1 MSKLSQEVDD
11 ARHNVRTDNYSM
23 SIGELASMYS
33 DGELDIHPA
42 FQRVF
47 RWSDEQKSNFIES
60 IFLGIPIPS
69 IFVAQREDGVWDLVD
84 GLQRLSTIFSFMNKL
99 KDDKGD
105 LVEQFVPQATK
116 YLPSLKNMKWVV
128 ENEGDNEGDNELPNS
143 LRLLFKRQ
151 KISINIIE
159 KESDNDAKFELFQ
172 RLNTGGS
179 ELSPQEVRNCLLI
192 MLNNEAFEC
201 IKSLS
206 EYKSFRETIPIT
218 ENKEEKAYYYELV
231 LRFLINRNP
240 SDAIRLKHTD
250 VHPYLNAET
259 IRLFDEDS
267 SFNYAYEVKV
277 FKETFDK
284 FSETLGEN
292 AFKKYNKEKDKYLG
306 PFSLP
311 VFEAM
316 ATGLS
321 KLLESNKS
329 LAESETKAL
338 IENKSKELVEH
349 SAFLAAY
356 QNSSRPID
364 RTQVMIKLGKELFG
378 ED

>member
-1 MSKLSQEVDD
+1 MNKLSEEIDD

-33 DGELDIHPA
+33 DGELEIHPA

-99 KDDKGD
+99 KDEEGN

-116 YLPSLKNMKWVV
+116 YLPSLGNVKWDTTDP
-128 ENEGDNEGDNELPNS
+128 ESKNELPNN
-143 LRLLFKRQ
+143 LKLLFKRQ
-151 KISINIIE
+151 KIAINIIE

-192 MLNNEAFEC
+192 MLNNEAYESV
-201 IKSLS
+201 KSLS
-206 EYKSFRETIPIT
+206 DYESFRDTVPIT

-240 SDAIRLKHTD
+240 SDEIRSKHTD

-259 IRLFDEDS
+259 IRLFDTDS
-267 SFNYAYEVKV
+267 SFNYEHEEKI
-277 FKETFDK
+277 FKSTFDK
-284 FSETLGEN
+284 FSQALGEH
-292 AFKKYNKEKDKYLG
+292 AFKKYNIDKQKHLG

-316 ATGLS
+316 ATGFS
-321 KLLESNKS
+321 KLLESNPDLEESKIEDLIKRKS
-329 LAESETKAL
+329 E
-338 IENKSKELVEH
+338 ELVVH
-349 SAFLAAY
+349 PDFLDAY
-356 QNSSRPID
+356 QNSARPIA
-364 RTQVMIKLGKELFG
+364 RTQVMLRIGKELFS